1 MDNKRRLYRLIE
13 KYVNEYKGDAVE
25 SIYGKGSSIKIH
37 TITFGVT
44 NNVILLEV
52 VVILGETINE
62 EIMDNSLAE
71 VLIQD
76 SMIYFFPE
84 HQIKT
89 YIRFDV

>member
-13 KYVNEYKGDAVE
+13 AYLNGFKGNDVE
-25 SIYGKGSSIKIH
+25 LMYGKGSTIKVH
-37 TITFGVT
+37 TVTFGVT
-44 NNVILLEV
+44 NNVILLEAIV
-52 VVILGETINE
+52 VLGETINE
-62 EIMDNSLAE
+62 EVIDNSLAE

>member
-13 KYVNEYKGDAVE
+13 KYINDFKGDAVE
-25 SIYGKGSSIKIH
+25 SIYGKGSSIKVH

-44 NNVILLEV
+44 KNTILLEV
-52 VVILGETINE
+52 VVILGNTINE
-62 EIMDNSLAE
+62 DVMDNSLAE

-84 HQIKT
+84 YQIKT
-89 YIRFDV
+89 YVRFDV

>member
-13 KYVNEYKGDAVE
+13 KYINDFKGDVVK
-25 SIYGKGSSIKIH
+25 SIYGEGSSIKIH

-44 NNVILLEV
+44 KNVILLEAI
-52 VVILGETINE
+52 VILGNTINE
-62 EIMDNSLAE
+62 DVMDNSLAE

>member
-13 KYVNEYKGDAVE
+13 KYINDFKGDAVE
-25 SIYGKGSSIKIH
+25 SIYGKGSSIKVH
-37 TITFGVT
+37 TINFGVT
-44 NNVILLEV
+44 SKTMILEAI
-52 VVILGETINE
+52 VILGDTINE
-62 EIMDNSLAE
+62 ETIDNSLAE

>member
-13 KYVNEYKGDAVE
+13 AYLNGFKGDVVK
-25 SIYGKGSSIKIH
+25 SMYGDGSSIKIH

-44 NNVILLEV
+44 NNVILLEAIV
-52 VVILGETINE
+52 VLGETINE
-62 EIMDNSLAE
+62 EVIDNSLAE

>member
-13 KYVNEYKGDAVE
+13 KYINDFKGDAVE
-25 SIYGKGSSIKIH
+25 SIYGKGSSIKVH

-44 NNVILLEV
+44 KNTILLEA
-52 VVILGETINE
+52 VVILGNTINE
-62 EIMDNSLAE
+62 DVMDNSLAE

-84 HQIKT
+84 YQIKT
-89 YIRFDV
+89 YVRFDV

>member
-13 KYVNEYKGDAVE
+13 KYINDFKGDVVE
-25 SIYGKGSSIKIH
+25 SIYGKGSSIKVH
-37 TITFGVT
+37 TINFGVT
-44 NNVILLEV
+44 SKTMILEAI
-52 VVILGETINE
+52 VILGDTINE
-62 EIMDNSLAE
+62 ETIDNSLAE

>member
-13 KYVNEYKGDAVE
+13 KYINDFKGDAVE
-25 SIYGKGSSIKIH
+25 SIYGKGSSIKVH
-37 TITFGVT
+37 TISFGVT
-44 NNVILLEV
+44 SNTMVLEA
-52 VVILGETINE
+52 VVILGDTINE
-62 EIMDNSLAE
+62 ETIDNSLAK

>member
-13 KYVNEYKGDAVE
+13 KYINDFKGDAVE

-37 TITFGVT
+37 TINFGVT
-44 NNVILLEV
+44 NKTMMLEAI
-52 VVILGETINE
+52 VILGDTINE
-62 EIMDNSLAE
+62 EIIDNTLAE

-76 SMIYFFPE
+76 SMVYFFPE
-84 HQIKT
+84 HQVKT

>member
-13 KYVNEYKGDAVE
+13 KYINDFKGDAVE
-25 SIYGKGSSIKIH
+25 SIYGKGSTIKIH
-37 TITFGVT
+37 TINFGIT
-44 NNVILLEV
+44 NKTMMLEAI
-52 VVILGETINE
+52 VILGDTINE
-62 EIMDNSLAE
+62 ETIDNSLAE